1 MLDQPGTRRER
12 RLVDEFSVISSCH
25 NAFWVGNVIPAAE
38 TCCSKPRA
46 TRTATH
52 ARHDVGSLC
61 CSKERGNHIGNLM
74 FVATDGD
81 SEQVV
86 EEAVLKHAM
95 QFYTIVVVET
105 DDRTLTD
112 HIGQSVGTFSC

>member
-1 MLDQPGTRRER
+1 
-12 RLVDEFSVISSCH
+12 
-25 NAFWVGNVIPAAE
+25 
-38 TCCSKPRA
+38 
-46 TRTATH
+46 
-52 ARHDVGSLC
+52 
-61 CSKERGNHIGNLM
+61 M